1 MLREKPNYAIDD
13 VTVSIK
19 ETLQYYL
26 PKFNERDFLKRARE
40 PRGYKRV
47 NSDFGVI

>member
-26 PKFNERDFLKRARE
+26 PKFNERDFWSV
-40 PRGYKRV
+40 RV
-47 NSDFGVI
+47 NLEVTNE